1 MLIFDNEGLS
11 ANALPLK
18 ISFIIAS
25 VDRNQELQQCI
36 ASIERAYE
44 CTKGID
50 IEILVVFQGKEEN
63 KTIKTNHPELSTFY
77 CIKKRGLSLAR
88 NFAIRKS
95 TGEYLVFLDD
105 DAVIK
110 EDFLGVL
117 SKNIPIME
125 ASAFC
130 CRDIDPIKSRL
141 YSGRFLEN
149 KPKSLNHFEYIYFAG
164 YAHVLKKS
172 VIEKI
177 GFYDEKFGIGAKYPA
192 AEESDMFFRLKYRG
206 EKIFYL
212 PDLVVYHP
220 IASVAPKLKRFNYAY
235 ATGAML
241 IRHMLLDK
249 KHLLVYLYIYSQIV
263 FKNFLRTLQTIFFS
277 KSLETKNL
285 IFHPISTLKG
295 TLKGA
300 YDYIVSLNNQ

>member
-1 MLIFDNEGLS
+1 MNTLS
-11 ANALPLK
+11 LK

-25 VDRNQELQQCI
+25 VDRDQELQQCI

-44 CTKGID
+44 RTKDVD

-77 CIKKRGLSLAR
+77 CIKKKGLSLAR
-88 NFAIRKS
+88 NFAIKKS
-95 TGEYLVFLDD
+95 TGEYLAFLDD

-110 EDFLGVL
+110 EDFLDVL
-117 SKNIPIME
+117 SKNISIMG

-141 YSGRFLEN
+141 YSGHFLEN
-149 KPKSLNHFEYIYFAG
+149 TPKSLNHFEFVYFAG

-192 AEESDMFFRLKYRG
+192 AEESDIFFRLKHQG
-206 EKIFYL
+206 EEVVYL
-212 PDLVVYHP
+212 PELVVYHP
-220 IASVAPKLKRFNYAY
+220 IASVTPEVKRFNYAY
-235 ATGAML
+235 AMGAML
-241 IRHMLLDK
+241 IKQMFLDN
-249 KHLLVYLYIYSQIV
+249 KHLTIYLFIISEII
-263 FKNFLRTLQTIFFS
+263 FKSFLRTLQTVFFLKSIEAKNKIFRYRAV
-277 KSLETKNL
+277 LM
-285 IFHPISTLKG
+285 G
-295 TLKGA
+295 TLKGVW
-300 YDYIVSLNNQ
+300 DYLWNL